1 MGFWN
6 MLEVASMPI
15 LEVLIVSLIGAFLA
29 SHYSNLLPLHMLS
42 SLNKLVFVV
51 FSPCYIFASLVQTIT
66 LEDLISWWFMPL
78 NILLTFVI
86 GGILGWIVVKITRP
100 KPHLE
105 GLIIATCSAGNL
117 GNLVII
123 IVPAICNE
131 TGTPFGDTNKCR
143 SAALSYA
150 SFSMALGGF
159 YIWTYT
165 YHLIRTSSIK
175 FKALEASQSQ
185 AQPQQEEITKTPNAD
200 LDGDH
205 QTHLLTNTNKDNND
219 HHHHHLD
226 FIVSEINTTTTTT
239 ELEHISSLSS
249 GSRVGQILH
258 MIREE
263 LLAPP
268 TIAVFVGLLF
278 GATKWLKNLIIGPNA
293 PLRVIQGSA
302 QLLGDGTQP
311 CITLLLG
318 GNLIHGNKTSIKAKV
333 LIGVI
338 CSRYILLP
346 GIGIL
351 IVKGANQLGLLPSDP
366 LFLYLL
372 MLQFTLPPAMNI
384 STMTQLFNVAQEECS
399 LLFLWT
405 YLLAAPAL
413 TIWSTI
419 YISILSHH

>member
-150 SFSMALGGF
+150 SFSMA
-159 YIWTYT
+159 
-165 YHLIRTSSIK
+165 
-175 FKALEASQSQ
+175 
-185 AQPQQEEITKTPNAD
+185 
-200 LDGDH
+200 
-205 QTHLLTNTNKDNND
+205 
-219 HHHHHLD
+219 
-226 FIVSEINTTTTTT
+226 

>member
-42 SLNKLVFVV
+42 SLNKRLKVRVV
-51 FSPCYIFASLVQTIT
+51 WYR
-66 LEDLISWWFMPL
+66 WFMPL

-150 SFSMALGGF
+150 SFSMA
-159 YIWTYT
+159 
-165 YHLIRTSSIK
+165 
-175 FKALEASQSQ
+175 
-185 AQPQQEEITKTPNAD
+185 
-200 LDGDH
+200 
-205 QTHLLTNTNKDNND
+205 
-219 HHHHHLD
+219 
-226 FIVSEINTTTTTT
+226 

-268 TIAVFVGLLF
+268 TIAV
-278 GATKWLKNLIIGPNA
+278 
-293 PLRVIQGSA
+293 
-302 QLLGDGTQP
+302 
-311 CITLLLG
+311 
-318 GNLIHGNKTSIKAKV
+318 
-333 LIGVI
+333 
-338 CSRYILLP
+338 
-346 GIGIL
+346 
-351 IVKGANQLGLLPSDP
+351 
-366 LFLYLL
+366 
-372 MLQFTLPPAMNI
+372 FTLPPAMNI